1 MKTWLALA
9 LAAVLFVVLATANS
23 GGYRYG
29 VSDQAFYQ
37 PAIAM
42 SVDPALFPRDRVVLL
57 PQMRLWVGDTL
68 IAAVARASGVALP
81 SLFVT
86 IYLMTL
92 LALFV
97 GALAMARGLGASWWT
112 VAALLVLLTLRHRIA
127 KTGANSLEGYMHPRM
142 LAFAV
147 GLGAF
152 AAIAVGQRA
161 WAIVWTAVSM
171 LVHTTTGLW
180 FGVVAAGSIL
190 WMLPAARAWTT
201 VGIGISITVVLAIV
215 GPFSGR
221 LTTMDPAWLAV
232 LDDKDYLF
240 AAAWPMYAW
249 AANFA
254 YVAVI
259 LMAYRRRKTR
269 GISAPGE
276 GPLVAGLLSLVGLFL
291 VSVPLTQLRL
301 ALAVQMQITRVFW
314 LLDVVAIFYVAW
326 WLAEDIARRWSTG
339 ARSTL
344 IALIVLASSVR
355 GIYVVHIA
363 GERPLFEVGLPRTT
377 WTETMSWLDTQPA
390 SWHVLADPQHVWKY
404 GPSVRLAAARDT
416 LLEVNKDAALAI
428 YDRDVALRV
437 AERRRVLERFDDA
450 TPAEISALAQRYQL
464 DVLVDRTDRAFPFP
478 ILYRNLDFLVYDLR

>member
-147 GLGAF
+147 GLG
-152 AAIAVGQRA
+152 
-161 WAIVWTAVSM
+161 
-171 LVHTTTGLW
+171 
-180 FGVVAAGSIL
+180 
-190 WMLPAARAWTT
+190 
-201 VGIGISITVVLAIV
+201 
-215 GPFSGR
+215 
-221 LTTMDPAWLAV
+221 
-232 LDDKDYLF
+232 DY
-240 AAAWPMYAW
+240 
-249 AANFA
+249 
-254 YVAVI
+254 
-259 LMAYRRRKTR
+259 
-269 GISAPGE
+269 
-276 GPLVAGLLSLVGLFL
+276 
-291 VSVPLTQLRL
+291 
-301 ALAVQMQITRVFW
+301 
-314 LLDVVAIFYVAW
+314 
-326 WLAEDIARRWSTG
+326 
-339 ARSTL
+339 
-344 IALIVLASSVR
+344 
-355 GIYVVHIA
+355 
-363 GERPLFEVGLPRTT
+363 
-377 WTETMSWLDTQPA
+377 
-390 SWHVLADPQHVWKY
+390 
-404 GPSVRLAAARDT
+404 
-416 LLEVNKDAALAI
+416 
-428 YDRDVALRV
+428 
-437 AERRRVLERFDDA
+437 
-450 TPAEISALAQRYQL
+450 
-464 DVLVDRTDRAFPFP
+464 
-478 ILYRNLDFLVYDLR
+478 